1 MRRLS
6 RSHPLLLSP
15 LGALVLQLLLTT
27 VVAAASGGGDFPAWR
42 R

>member
-1 MRRLS
+1 MRRLAPF
-6 RSHPLLLSP
+6 HPLLWSP
-15 LGALVLQLLLTT
+15 VAALVLQLLLTP